1 MLSLLPRCIFHN
13 PISHELATQSGV
25 EKSNMLMTHPQPY
38 KYRTA
43 VSQPVN
49 PTVHQSNQKENRKR
63 TSHFYALAPTLDIPF
78 GSNKT
83 SAKRTSPA
91 VDHQTYLAM
100 IESTDREHI

>member
-1 MLSLLPRCIFHN
+1 
-13 PISHELATQSGV
+13 
-25 EKSNMLMTHPQPY
+25 MTHPQPY

-49 PTVHQSNQKENRKR
+49 PTVHQSNQKENQKR

-83 SAKRTSPA
+83 SAKSTSPA
-91 VDHQTYLAM
+91 VGYRTKLAM
-100 IESTDREHI
+100 LDGTSEMIALTLSHEVFQMMPFHIVR